1 VFQRPN
7 DYVENEAQRVRTGFV
22 VAGPGSSFT
31 IPGIIATEIVQALAQ
46 TNPVRRIEVDFG
58 LHFKSGL
65 HRAPSLAAAHDEG
78 RGGDIVRHR
87 APSNFRLRT
96 QAFREWIGTDTHT
109 AIAYAWPGNSNE
121 WISEFLDAARAMG
134 AKTAVLCESPP
145 KSSGTRAIA
154 LVPTLIRADRVIV
167 GDSSDAAELQAAFGS
182 LGPVVESHRALSLGG
197 RSGRSLVHQI
207 TAFLPKDDSDMLFSL
222 LAAFDAIP
230 EAWIEGYQLQV
241 VMRNSDSAI
250 PAMVAGSYH
259 FDHVRLISEDIPTL
273 DFEKLCSTSSALIVA
288 DPALDSRAFSTA
300 VNCGI
305 ATVVLSKA
313 LLPEAGRGYVGG
325 LLAELGKPT
334 SIYVALT
341 HALRLAELRFPTP
354 DTWLDLAR
362 VIAPSKQRAV
372 APLGV
377 LESTTHLQ

>member
-7 DYVENEAQRVRTGFV
+7 DYVENEAQRVRTGIV
-22 VAGPGSSFT
+22 VAGPGSTLT

-46 TNPVRRIEVDFG
+46 SNPVRRIEVDFG
-58 LHFKSGL
+58 LHFKAGL

-78 RGGDIVRHR
+78 RSGDIVRHR
-87 APSNFRLRT
+87 APSNYRLRT

-109 AIAYAWPGNSNE
+109 AVAYAWPGNNNE
-121 WISEFLDAARAMG
+121 WISEFLDAAKVMG

-145 KSSGTRAIA
+145 KSGATRAASLAA
-154 LVPTLIRADRVIV
+154 LLNRADRVIV
-167 GDSSDAAELQAAFGS
+167 GDSSDVEELKLAFGS
-182 LGPVVESHRALSLGG
+182 SGPVVESHRALSLGG

-250 PAMVAGSYH
+250 PAMVASSYH
-259 FDHVRLISEDIPTL
+259 FDHVRLISEDISTI

-300 VNCGI
+300 VDCGI

-325 LLAELGKPT
+325 LLAELGKPA

-362 VIAPSKQRAV
+362 VIAPSQERDA
-372 APLGV
+372 AQSGI
-377 LESTTHLQ
+377 LESTTQHQ

>member
-1 VFQRPN
+1 MFQRPN
-7 DYVENEAQRVRTGFV
+7 DFKEDEAHRVRTGIV
-22 VAGPGSSFT
+22 LAGPGSSLT
-31 IPGIIATEIVQALAQ
+31 IPGIIATEITQALAQ
-46 TNPVRRIEVDFG
+46 SNSVRRIEVDFG
-58 LHFKSGL
+58 LHFKAGL

-78 RGGDIVRHR
+78 RSGDIVRHR

-109 AIAYAWPGNSNE
+109 AVAYAWPGNNNE
-121 WISEFLDAARAMG
+121 WISEFLNAANAMG
-134 AKTAVLCESPP
+134 AKSVVLCESPP
-145 KSSGTRAIA
+145 SSSKTRAVSLA
-154 LVPTLIRADRVIV
+154 ATLSHADRVIV
-167 GDSSDAAELQAAFGS
+167 GDSSDAAELKSEFGL
-182 LGPVVESHRALSLGG
+182 LGPVVETHRALSLGG

-207 TAFLPKDDSDMLFSL
+207 TAFLPRDDSDMLFSL

-230 EAWIEGYQLQV
+230 EAWIEGYQLQI

-250 PAMVAGSYH
+250 PAMIASSYH
-259 FDHVRLISEDIPTL
+259 FDHVRLIGEDISAL
-273 DFEKLCSTSSALIVA
+273 DFEKLCSISSALIVA

-325 LLAELGKPT
+325 LLAELGKPA

-354 DTWLDLAR
+354 DTWLELAR
-362 VIAPSKQRAV
+362 VISPPKERDVIGSD
-372 APLGV
+372 V
-377 LESTTHLQ
+377 LESTTQIR